1 MRLLLDTHAVIW
13 FTGDPDELET
23 EARDAI
29 VDAETVVVSAASVWE
44 ISTKAALGKLR
55 PPVDDI
61 VEELAGWGFE
71 LLSIS
76 PTHAWEVG
84 RLPRLHRDPFDR
96 MLVAQAQLEGLTIVT
111 RDPAIAQYQVAVMA
125 A

>member
-13 FTGDPDELET
+13 FTGEPEALSR

-29 VDAETVVVSAASVWE
+29 VDAETVVVSAASLWE

-55 PPVDDI
+55 PPVEDI
-61 VEELAGWGFE
+61 VVELEEWGFE
-71 LLSIS
+71 LLAIT
-76 PTHAWEVG
+76 PRHAWAVG
-84 RLPRLHRDPFDR
+84 RLPRHHRDPFDR
-96 MLVAQAQLEGLTIVT
+96 MLVTQAQLEGLTIVT
-111 RDPAIAQYQVAVMA
+111 RDPAISRYQVAVLA